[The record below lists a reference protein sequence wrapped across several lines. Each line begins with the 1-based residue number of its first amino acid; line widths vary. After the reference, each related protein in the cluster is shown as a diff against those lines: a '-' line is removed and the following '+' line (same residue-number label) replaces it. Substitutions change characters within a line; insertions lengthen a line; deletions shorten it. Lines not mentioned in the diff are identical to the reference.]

1 MLAYSH
7 CEGLCFAVS
16 YAKCGEAGMGL
27 QPHSICQHK
36 LLCCYQNYRMSL
48 LLVLFVTEVVAV
60 VAVVVVVAAVVA
72 VAA

>member
-7 CEGLCFAVS
+7 FEGLCFAVS
-16 YAKCGEAGMGL
+16 YTNCGEAGMGL

-48 LLVLFVTEVVAV
+48 LLLLFVTEVH
-60 VAVVVVVAAVVA
+60 VVAAVV
-72 VAA
+72 VAALAA